1 MAGQVAGM
9 VHEIKPVQQ
18 ILQEMMDELKVAYQ
32 NLEI

>member
-9 VHEIKPVQQ
+9 VNEIKPVKD
-18 ILQEMMDELKVAYQ
+18 ILERLMSECQEAYQ